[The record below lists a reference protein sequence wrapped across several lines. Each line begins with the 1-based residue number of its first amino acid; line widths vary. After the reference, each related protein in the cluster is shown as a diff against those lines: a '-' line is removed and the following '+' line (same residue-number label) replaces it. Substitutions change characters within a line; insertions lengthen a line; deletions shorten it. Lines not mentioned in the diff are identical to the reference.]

1 LLGNDADLLRHI
13 GFKFR
18 SVRRGNLQ
26 VNDAG

>member
-1 LLGNDADLLRHI
+1 LLGNDADFLRDI